1 MKLAWIAVSGRDAE
15 SALARLEVIAD
26 TYLSVNA
33 PMQHAAKTLLE
44 QRRGLQPMLLQ
55 RVGENLAELD
65 RQLVTQKACSRLEL
79 EGGWCATFR
88 VPAIQSDEDLAIDLL
103 RETGILV
110 HPGHFYDFPRE
121 GYLVMSLITPVQDF
135 REGVRRLLERCSSR

>member
-1 MKLAWIAVSGRDAE
+1 
-15 SALARLEVIAD
+15 
-26 TYLSVNA
+26 
-33 PMQHAAKTLLE
+33 
-44 QRRGLQPMLLQ
+44 MLLQ

-110 HPGHFYDFPRE
+110 HPGSFYDIPRDH
-121 GYLVMSLITPVQDF
+121 LVLSFVQEPALQADAYA
-135 REGVRRLLERCSSR
+135 RLRRCVEKLGG